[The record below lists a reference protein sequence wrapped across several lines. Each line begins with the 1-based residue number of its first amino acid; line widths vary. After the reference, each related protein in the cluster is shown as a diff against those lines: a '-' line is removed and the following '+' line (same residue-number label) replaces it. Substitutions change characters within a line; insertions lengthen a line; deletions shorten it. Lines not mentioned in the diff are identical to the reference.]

1 MTKWMN
7 DINHFFLPPKKHTQK
22 SKHVE
27 MVEAITRRFDMWIN
41 NNADD
46 QLEEDTVIQETVQTH
61 NKKTRFEH

>member
-1 MTKWMN
+1 
-7 DINHFFLPPKKHTQK
+7 
-22 SKHVE
+22 